1 MATTTKK
8 TIKKPV
14 AADKPAEKV
23 ESVKVEIKRPEILV
37 EVFDSAEDKDVLKA
51 VDEKID
57 EEQKSG
63 KEKYYETVG
72 RRKNATARVRLYTK
86 KSTDTIK
93 DEKALITVNGKD
105 YAEYFLD
112 GNLQLVVESPLKRLK
127 SIGRFKA
134 SVVVNGGGLS
144 GQAGAVRHGLA
155 RALTL
160 FDANFRKKLKKAN
173 FLKRDP
179 RAKERRKYGLKKA
192 RKSPQ
197 WSKR

>member
-1 MATTTKK
+1 M
-8 TIKKPV
+8 
-14 AADKPAEKV
+14 
-23 ESVKVEIKRPEILV
+23 
-37 EVFDSAEDKDVLKA
+37 
-51 VDEKID
+51 D

-93 DEKALITVNGKD
+93 DEKALIIINGKD
-105 YAEYFLD
+105 YTEYFLD

-134 SVVVNGGGLS
+134 TVMVNGGGLS